1 MGEGDLHTGKVGASL
16 LNSKN
21 LGSRSTTN
29 TMRAPGKQGLYD
41 PQHEHDACGVGFV
54 VDIEGRKSGK
64 LVSDAVTVLRNL
76 GHRGAVGCEENTGD
90 GAGILLQTPDKFLRK
105 ATADLGIELPAFGDY
120 AAGMLFLPTDD
131 AARAECERLVERAA
145 LEAGQKVLGWRTVP
159 TDNRNLGATAVR
171 SQPVIRQIFVGR
183 GDKSVGKS
191 PEKTGGGFE
200 RDLYIIRRQSKKL
213 VVASSIPA
221 DQKSLFYVCSLSW
234 KTVVYKGMLTAD
246 QLDTFFPDL
255 TNPLTESAL
264 AIVHSRFST
273 NTFPSW
279 ARAHPYRT
287 IAHNG
292 EINTLRGNVNWMS
305 ARESQ
310 LESPLFGADIDKIRP
325 VIDQSGSDSSMLD
338 NVLELLVAG
347 GRELPHAVMMMVPE
361 PWNKHEGMDP
371 EKRAFYEFHSCLM
384 EPWDGPAAICFTDGV
399 QIGTVLDRNG
409 LRPLRYYVTKA
420 GQVVMASEAGVLP
433 DIKPEEVATKG
444 RIQPGRMFLVDTAQ
458 KRIVSD
464 EEIKKRYASERPYAQ
479 WVKENL
485 VRMSDLP
492 KGAAAIEPD
501 HETLEI
507 RQEAFGY
514 TAEDVGKLLL
524 PMAETGAEAMGS
536 MGTDTPLAV
545 LSNKQQPLFN
555 YFKQLFAQVTNPP
568 VDAIREELIMAVE
581 TTIGPERNLFDPQ
594 PESARQIELQTPVLT
609 NEELERVRALDGS
622 PSSRGFKAATLSML
636 FPVADHGAGL
646 EKALA
651 DLCAK
656 ASQALADGC
665 NVIIL
670 SDRGHG
676 RELAPIPSL
685 LACGAVH
692 HHLLREGTRTRV
704 GLVLETGEP
713 REVHHF
719 CLLIGYGASAINPYL
734 AFESIA
740 DASRNGVI
748 KGDKAKLQANFTK
761 AVSKGI
767 VKVLSKMGISTV
779 QSYHGAQ
786 VFEAIG
792 LRQDVIDKYFAGTP
806 SRVGGIGLS
815 VVAEEAVIRHDRA
828 YPSRPVVKL
837 GLAPG
842 GQYQYRSDG
851 EYHLFN
857 PESIHK
863 LQAACRT
870 GNYTTFKQYAAL
882 INDQSKNLCTLRGM
896 MELKSTRPAVPLEEV
911 EPVETIVR
919 RFKTGAMSYGSI
931 SKEAHETL
939 AIAMNRLGGKSNTGE
954 GGEDPDR
961 YKKLANGD
969 SKNSAIKQVASGRF
983 GVTSHYLVNA
993 QEVQIK
999 MAQGAKPGEG
1009 GQLPGTKVYP
1019 WIAKVRYS
1027 TPGVGLISPPPH
1039 HDIYSIE
1046 DLAQLIHDLKC
1057 ANDRAKVSV
1066 KLVAEVGVG
1075 TVAAGV
1081 TKAKADVVLISGHDG
1096 GTGASP
1102 LTSLKHAGGP
1112 WELGLA
1118 ETHQTLLLNDLR
1130 SRITVEV
1137 DGQLKTGRD
1146 VVVGALLGAEEFGF
1160 STAPLVA
1167 VGCIM
1172 MRVCHLN
1179 TCPVGVATQDPEL
1192 RKKFSGDANN
1202 VVNFMR
1208 FIATEARELMAELG
1222 FRTMDEMIGHSEC
1235 LEMRAALDHWKARG
1249 IDLSAMLRAPEVAP
1263 TVGTRCTMAQDHGI
1277 ASEFDDTTLIPLC
1290 APALERKEE
1299 VRGELNIRNV
1309 NRTGGTRLGSEVTRR
1324 FGPEGLPDDTIK
1336 LHFRGSAGQSF
1347 MAFVPKGVTFVLEGD
1362 ANDYLGKG
1370 LSGGKVVVRP
1380 PREASFVAEDN
1391 VIIGNVAFYG
1401 ATRGEAYVRGMAGE
1415 RFCVRNSGVNAVVE
1429 GVGDHGCEYMT
1440 GGRVVILGATG
1451 RNFAAG
1457 MSGGVA
1463 YILDEARTFER
1474 NCNKEMVGLEKL
1486 EDAAEVEQVLAMIKR
1501 HKELTESAK
1510 ADEVLRNWPA
1520 VRPLFVRV
1528 IPHDYKRVLEAQ
1540 KQMMQKGLSPEEA
1553 EMAAFELNTRDA
1565 ARAYGK

>member
-1 MGEGDLHTGKVGASL
+1 VEDSVEDS
-16 LNSKN
+16 
-21 LGSRSTTN
+21 
-29 TMRAPGKQGLYD
+29 MRPPRKQGLYD
-41 PQHEHDACGVGFV
+41 PQHEHDACGVGFL
-54 VDIEGRKSGK
+54 VDVEGRKSAK
-64 LVSDAVTVLRNL
+64 LVRDAVEVLRNL
-76 GHRGAVGCEENTGD
+76 GHRGASGCEENTGD
-90 GAGILLQTPDKFLRK
+90 GAGILLQMPDTFLRK
-105 ATADLGIELPAFGDY
+105 ATAGLGITLPPAGEY
-120 AAGMLFLPTDD
+120 AAGMVFLPTG
-131 AARAECERLVERAA
+131 AEARAACQALVERAVVTSG
-145 LEAGQKVLGWRTVP
+145 LEVLGWRTVP
-159 TDNRNLGATAVR
+159 TDNGQLGASAIR
-171 SQPVIRQIFVGR
+171 SQPDIQQLFVGA
-183 GDKSVGKS
+183 GPS
-191 PEKTGGGFE
+191 GGAAADGARFE
-200 RDLYIIRRQSKKL
+200 RRLYVARRMAENL
-213 VVASSIPA
+213 VRNAGDDTLSVR
-221 DQKSLFYVCSLSW
+221 DKELFYVCSLSW
-234 KTVVYKGMLTAD
+234 KTLVYKGMLTAE
-246 QLDTFFPDL
+246 QLDGFFPELLD
-255 TNPLTESAL
+255 PAMESAL

-292 EINTLRGNVNWMS
+292 EINTLRGNVNWMG

-310 LESPLFGADIDKIRP
+310 LASPLFGEDIARIKP
-325 VIDQSGSDSSMLD
+325 VIDQSGSDSGKLD
-338 NVLELLVAG
+338 NVLELLVLG
-347 GRELPHAVMMMVPE
+347 GRELAHAVMMMVPE
-361 PWNKHEGMDP
+361 PWNKHESMSP
-371 EKRAFYEFHSCLM
+371 ARKAFYEYHSCLM

-409 LRPLRYYVTKA
+409 LRPLRYYVTKD
-420 GQVVMASEAGVLP
+420 GLVVMASEAGVLP
-433 DIKPEEVATKG
+433 DIPPESIALKG

-458 KRIVSD
+458 KRIISD
-464 EEIKKRYASERPYAQ
+464 DEVKDRIANQHPYRQ
-479 WVKENL
+479 WIDDNV
-485 VRMSDLP
+485 VRTSDLAP
-492 KGAAAIEPD
+492 GAAAIEPD

-514 TAEDVGKLLL
+514 TAEELAKLVQ
-524 PMAETGAEAMGS
+524 PMAETAAEAMGS

-545 LSNKQQPLFN
+545 LSNRPQSLFN

-568 VDAIREELIMAVE
+568 VDAIREEIVMAVE
-581 TTIGPERNLFDPQ
+581 TTIGPERNLFDPR
-594 PESARQIELQTPVLT
+594 PESARQIELRTPILF
-609 NEELERVRALDGS
+609 NEELEQLRALDGS
-622 PSSRGFKAATLSML
+622 ARGKGFKAVTLPIL
-636 FPVADHGAGL
+636 YPVAEDGPGL
-646 EKALA
+646 ERALA
-651 DLCAK
+651 ELTRK
-656 ASQALADGC
+656 ASAALRDGA
-665 NVIIL
+665 NILIL
-670 SDRGHG
+670 SDRSHG

-692 HHLLREGTRTRV
+692 HHLLREGTRTQV
-704 GLVLETGEP
+704 GLVVESGEP

-740 DASRNGVI
+740 DMSNSGVV
-748 KGDKAKLQANFTK
+748 KGDPLKLKKNFTK
-761 AVSKGI
+761 ALNKGI

-792 LRQDVIDKYFAGTP
+792 LHPDVIDRYFAGTS
-806 SRVGGIGLS
+806 SRVGGITLP
-815 VVAEEAVIRHDRA
+815 VIAEEVARRHERA

-837 GLAPG
+837 GLEPG

-851 EYHLFN
+851 EHHLFN
-857 PESIHK
+857 PETIHK

-870 GNYTTFKQYAAL
+870 GNYDTFKQYSRL
-882 INDQSKNLCTLRGM
+882 VNDQSRNLATLRGM
-896 MELKSTRPAVPLEEV
+896 MELRSDRPAVPLDEV
-911 EPVETIVR
+911 EPVDSIVR

-954 GGEDPDR
+954 GGEDPER
-961 YKKLANGD
+961 YQRMPNGD

-983 GVTSHYLVNA
+983 GVTSYYLTNA
-993 QEVQIK
+993 NELQIK
-999 MAQGAKPGEG
+999 VAQGAKPGEG
-1009 GQLPGTKVYP
+1009 GQLPGAKVYP
-1019 WIAKVRYS
+1019 WIAKVRHS

-1057 ANDRAKVSV
+1057 SNDRAKISV

-1081 TKAKADVVLISGHDG
+1081 AKAKADVVLISGHDG

-1102 LTSLKHAGGP
+1102 LTSIKHAGGP

-1192 RKKFSGDANN
+1192 RKRFTGSPDHA
-1202 VVNFMR
+1202 VNFMR
-1208 FIATEARELMAELG
+1208 FVAAEVREIMAGLG
-1222 FRTMDEMIGHSEC
+1222 FRSMDEMVGHSEC
-1235 LEMRAALDHWKARG
+1235 LEMKGAIDHWKARG
-1249 IDLSAMLRAPEVAP
+1249 IDLSAILYQPETDPDVGRRCS
-1263 TVGTRCTMAQDHGI
+1263 TVQNHNLER
-1277 ASEFDDTTLIPLC
+1277 EFDDKTLIPAC
-1290 APALERKEE
+1290 AAALERGEA
-1299 VRGELNIRNV
+1299 VRVELPIRNV
-1309 NRTGGTRLGSEVTRR
+1309 NRTVGTRLGSEVTRR
-1324 FGPEGLPDDTIK
+1324 FGAEGLPEDTIRV
-1336 LHFRGSAGQSF
+1336 HFRGSAGQSF
-1347 MAFVPKGVTFVLEGD
+1347 MAFVPKGITFVLEGD
-1362 ANDYLGKG
+1362 ANDYVGKG
-1370 LSGGKVVVRP
+1370 LSGGKLVVRP
-1380 PREASFVAEDN
+1380 PQKATFNTPYRDN
-1391 VIIGNVAFYG
+1391 VIVGNVAFYG
-1401 ATRGEAYVRGMAGE
+1401 ATGGEAYIRGMAGE

-1463 YILDEARTFER
+1463 YVLDENRQFER
-1474 NCNKEMVGLEKL
+1474 QCNKEMVGLAAL
-1486 EDAAEVEQVLAMIKR
+1486 EDPEEVEEVLGMIRR
-1501 HKELTESAK
+1501 HKEATGSGR
-1510 ADEVLRNWPA
+1510 ADEILRAW
-1520 VRPLFVRV
+1520 VEMKPLFVRV
-1528 IPHDYKRVLEAQ
+1528 IPNDYRRVLEAL
-1540 KQMMQKGLSPEEA
+1540 KLMRAKGLSPEEA
-1553 EMAAFELNTRDA
+1553 EMAAFELNTKDA